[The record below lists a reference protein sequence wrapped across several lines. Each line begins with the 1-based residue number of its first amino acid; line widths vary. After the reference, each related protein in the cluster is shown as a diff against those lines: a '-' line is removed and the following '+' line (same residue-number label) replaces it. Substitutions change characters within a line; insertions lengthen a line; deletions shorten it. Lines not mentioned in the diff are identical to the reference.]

1 MSSFRKFYQ
10 QNKIQVDEVLEN
22 NMILN
27 AYRGVLRSIKSR
39 RSKEETKIIRKAFNL
54 AVNAHRDVRRKSG
67 EPYIFH
73 PLAVARICG
82 DEIGLGTT
90 SIVCAL
96 LHDTVEDTS
105 ITLDDIE
112 KMFGSKIKSI
122 IDGLTKISGEFDF
135 TSSSQA
141 ENFKKMFLTIPDDVR
156 VILIKLADRL
166 HNMRTL
172 DSMKETKKLKIASE
186 TSYLYAPLAHRLGFF
201 SIKTELEDLAFK
213 FTNSSEYNLI
223 TSKLKKTKA
232 VRERFIQK
240 FSFPIKKELDAQGFK
255 YQLKARTKGIPS
267 IYRKTQEKGVDFEEI
282 FDVFALRII
291 LDSKDEKADC
301 WKVYSIVTDF
311 YIPNPKRLRDWISY
325 PKQNGYE
332 SLHTTVMSPTGKWVE
347 VQIRSKRM
355 DHIAEKGLAAHWK
368 YKEKFQNDTRLDKW
382 ISDVREIMENKSK
395 NTTEFLD
402 DFKNNL
408 YSDDIYV
415 FTPKGDLFNLPMK
428 ATALDFAFSIH
439 SDVGAKCIGAKV
451 NSKLVPLSKTLRSG
465 DQIEILTSDKQVPK
479 EAWLEFVI
487 TSKAKYKIKQSLKEE
502 HKEISAS
509 GKEILERKLRNLKI
523 DFSESN
529 IKTLL
534 KHFNFDEHIEF
545 YYQIA
550 NGNINLGRIKEIELK
565 GKELILSR
573 SLTKSIKSTFENL
586 VKKVKK
592 DDDSIYIGDGADPNL
607 DYQLAPC
614 CNPLPGDAVFGFIT
628 INDGIKIHRNNCPNA
643 KQLRANYAY
652 RILSA
657 KWKSKKVNA
666 FITGLEFTGI
676 DIVGVV
682 KELTKI
688 ISEEEEINMKSL
700 NFDTND
706 GVFEGQIMLYVFDK
720 SHLEKLINKLKNING
735 IEKVVRIE

>member
-1 MSSFRKFYQ
+1 M
-10 QNKIQVDEVLEN
+10 DEVLEN
-22 NMILN
+22 KMILN

-54 AVNAHRDVRRKSG
+54 AVNAHRDDRRKSG

-82 DEIGLGTT
+82 DEIGLGTI

-96 LHDTVEDTS
+96 MHDTVEDTN
-105 ITLDDIE
+105 ITLSDIE
-112 KMFGSKIKSI
+112 KIFGHKVKSI
-122 IDGLTKISGEFDF
+122 IDGLTKISGEFDLS
-135 TSSSQA
+135 SSSQA

-172 DSMKETKKLKIASE
+172 DSMKESKKLKIASE
-186 TSYLYAPLAHRLGFF
+186 TSYLYAPLAHRLGLF
-201 SIKTELEDLAFK
+201 SIKTELEDLSFK
-213 FTNSSEYNLI
+213 FTYPNEYSSI
-223 TSKLKKTKA
+223 TKKLQKTKA

-240 FSFPIKKELDAQGFK
+240 FSLPIKKELDKQGFK

-311 YIPNPKRLRDWISY
+311 YIPNPERLRDWISY

-347 VQIRSKRM
+347 VQIRTERM
-355 DHIAEKGLAAHWK
+355 DEVAEKGLAAHWK
-368 YKEKFQNDTRLDKW
+368 YKEKTDNDTRLDKW
-382 ISDVREIMENKSK
+382 ISDIKEIMENRSR

-402 DFKNNL
+402 EFKNNL
-408 YSDDIYV
+408 YSDEIYV
-415 FTPKGDLFNLPMK
+415 FTPKGDLFPLPLK
-428 ATALDFAFSIH
+428 STALDFAFSVH

-451 NSKLVPLSKTLRSG
+451 NSKLVPLSYVLKSG
-465 DQIEILTSDKQVPK
+465 DQIEILTSKNQIPK
-479 EAWLEFVI
+479 EGWLEFVI
-487 TSKAKYKIKQSLKEE
+487 TSKAKYKIKQCLKEE
-502 HKEISAS
+502 RKEIAGN
-509 GKEILERKLRNLKI
+509 GKEILNRKLKNLKI
-523 DFSESN
+523 NISEN
-529 IKTLL
+529 NL
-534 KHFNFDEHIEF
+534 KLILKYYEFEEYTEF

-550 NGNINLGRIKEIELK
+550 NNNIDLGKIKKISQKSGELY
-565 GKELILSR
+565 LS
-573 SLTKSIKSTFENL
+573 SSITKSIKETFESL

-592 DDDSIYIGDGADPNL
+592 GDDSILIGDGADPNL
-607 DYQLAPC
+607 DYKLAPC
-614 CNPLPGDAVFGFIT
+614 CNPLPGDSVFGFIT

-643 KQLRANYAY
+643 KELRSNYSY
-652 RILSA
+652 RILTA
-657 KWKSKKVNA
+657 KWKINLGDA

-682 KELTKI
+682 KELTTI
-688 ISEEEEINMKSL
+688 ISENEKINMKSL
-700 NFDTND
+700 KFDTND
-706 GVFEGQIMLYVFDK
+706 GVFEGEIMLYVYDK
-720 SHLEKLINKLKNING
+720 SHLEKLIKKLRNING

>member
-1 MSSFRKFYQ
+1 M
-10 QNKIQVDEVLEN
+10 DEALEN
-22 NMILN
+22 KMILN

-54 AVNAHRDVRRKSG
+54 AVNAHRNDRRKSG

-82 DEIGLGTT
+82 DEIGLGTI

-96 LHDTVEDTS
+96 MHDTVEDTS
-105 ITLDDIE
+105 ITLSDIE
-112 KMFGSKIKSI
+112 KIFGHKVKSI

-172 DSMKETKKLKIASE
+172 DSMKESKKLKIASE
-186 TSYLYAPLAHRLGFF
+186 TSYLYAPLAHRLGLF
-201 SIKTELEDLAFK
+201 SIKTELEDLSFK
-213 FTNSSEYNLI
+213 FTYPNEYSSI
-223 TSKLKKTKA
+223 TKKLQKTKA

-240 FSFPIKKELDAQGFK
+240 FSLPIKKELDKQGFK

-282 FDVFALRII
+282 FDVFAIRII

-311 YIPNPKRLRDWISY
+311 YIPNPERLRDWISY

-347 VQIRSKRM
+347 VQIRTERM
-355 DHIAEKGLAAHWK
+355 DVVAEKGLAAHWK
-368 YKEKFQNDTRLDKW
+368 YKEKTENDTRLDKW
-382 ISDVREIMENKSK
+382 ISDIREIMENRSK

-402 DFKNNL
+402 EFKNNL
-408 YSDDIYV
+408 YSDEIYV
-415 FTPKGDLFNLPMK
+415 FTPKGDLFPLPLK
-428 ATALDFAFSIH
+428 STALDFAFSVH

-451 NSKLVPLSKTLRSG
+451 NSKLVPLSYVLKSG
-465 DQIEILTSDKQVPK
+465 DQIEILTSKNQIPK
-479 EAWLEFVI
+479 EGWLDFVI
-487 TSKAKYKIKQSLKEE
+487 TSKAKYKIKQCLKEE
-502 HKEISAS
+502 RKEIAAN
-509 GKEILERKLRNLKI
+509 GKEILSRKLKNLKI
-523 DFSESN
+523 NFSESN
-529 IKTLL
+529 L
-534 KHFNFDEHIEF
+534 KIILKYYEFEEHTEF

-550 NGNINLGRIKEIELK
+550 NNNIDLGKIKKINQKGGELY
-565 GKELILSR
+565 LS
-573 SLTKSIKSTFENL
+573 SSITKSIKNTFESL

-592 DDDSIYIGDGADPNL
+592 GDDSILIGDGADPNL
-607 DYQLAPC
+607 DYKLAPC
-614 CNPLPGDAVFGFIT
+614 CNPLPGDSVFGFIT

-643 KQLRANYAY
+643 RELRSNYAY
-652 RILSA
+652 RILTA
-657 KWKSKKVNA
+657 KWKINLGDA

-682 KELTKI
+682 KELTTI
-688 ISEEEEINMKSL
+688 ISENEKINMKSL

-706 GVFEGQIMLYVFDK
+706 GVFEGEIMLYVYDK
-720 SHLEKLINKLKNING
+720 SHLEKLIKKLRNING

>member
-1 MSSFRKFYQ
+1 M
-10 QNKIQVDEVLEN
+10 DEALEN
-22 NMILN
+22 KMILN

-54 AVNAHRDVRRKSG
+54 AVNAHRNDRRKSG

-82 DEIGLGTT
+82 DEIGLGTI

-96 LHDTVEDTS
+96 MHDTVEDTN
-105 ITLDDIE
+105 ITLSDIE
-112 KMFGSKIKSI
+112 KIFGHKVKSI

-172 DSMKETKKLKIASE
+172 DSMKESKKLKIASE
-186 TSYLYAPLAHRLGFF
+186 TSYLYAPLAHRLGLF
-201 SIKTELEDLAFK
+201 SIKTELEDLSFK
-213 FTNSSEYNLI
+213 FTYPNEYSSI
-223 TSKLKKTKA
+223 TKKLQKTKA

-240 FSFPIKKELDAQGFK
+240 FSLPIKKELDKQGFK

-282 FDVFALRII
+282 FDVFAIRII
-291 LDSKDEKADC
+291 LNSKDEKADC

-311 YIPNPKRLRDWISY
+311 YIPNPERLRDWISY

-347 VQIRSKRM
+347 VQIRTERM
-355 DHIAEKGLAAHWK
+355 DVVAEKGLAAHWK
-368 YKEKFQNDTRLDKW
+368 YKERTENDTRLDKW
-382 ISDVREIMENKSK
+382 ISDIREIMENRSK

-402 DFKNNL
+402 EFKNNL
-408 YSDDIYV
+408 YSDEIYV
-415 FTPKGDLFNLPMK
+415 FTPKGDLFPLPLK
-428 ATALDFAFSIH
+428 STALDFAFSVH

-451 NSKLVPLSKTLRSG
+451 NSKLVPLSYVLKSG
-465 DQIEILTSDKQVPK
+465 DQIEILTSKNQIPK
-479 EAWLEFVI
+479 EGWLDFVI
-487 TSKAKYKIKQSLKEE
+487 TSKAKYKIKQCLKEE
-502 HKEISAS
+502 RKEIAAN
-509 GKEILERKLRNLKI
+509 GKEILSRKLKNLKI
-523 DFSESN
+523 NFSESN
-529 IKTLL
+529 L
-534 KHFNFDEHIEF
+534 KIILKYYEFEEHTEF

-550 NGNINLGRIKEIELK
+550 NNNIDLGKIKKINQKGGELY
-565 GKELILSR
+565 LS
-573 SLTKSIKSTFENL
+573 SSITKSIKNTFESL

-592 DDDSIYIGDGADPNL
+592 GDDSILIGDGADPNL
-607 DYQLAPC
+607 DYKLAPC
-614 CNPLPGDAVFGFIT
+614 CNPLPGDSVFGFIT

-643 KQLRANYAY
+643 RELRSNYAY
-652 RILSA
+652 RILTA
-657 KWKSKKVNA
+657 KWKINLGDA

-682 KELTKI
+682 KELTTI
-688 ISEEEEINMKSL
+688 ISEDEKINMKSL

-706 GVFEGQIMLYVFDK
+706 GVFEGEIMLYVYDK
-720 SHLEKLINKLKNING
+720 SHLEKLIKKLRNING

>member
-1 MSSFRKFYQ
+1 M
-10 QNKIQVDEVLEN
+10 DEALEN
-22 NMILN
+22 KMILN

-54 AVNAHRDVRRKSG
+54 AVNAHRNDRRKSG

-82 DEIGLGTT
+82 DEIGLGTI

-96 LHDTVEDTS
+96 MHDTVEDTN
-105 ITLDDIE
+105 ITLFDIE
-112 KMFGSKIKSI
+112 KIFGHKVKSI

-172 DSMKETKKLKIASE
+172 DSMKESKKLKIASE
-186 TSYLYAPLAHRLGFF
+186 TSYLYAPLAHRLGLF
-201 SIKTELEDLAFK
+201 SIKTELEDLSFK
-213 FTNSSEYNLI
+213 FTYPNEYSSI
-223 TSKLKKTKA
+223 TKKLQKTKA

-240 FSFPIKKELDAQGFK
+240 FSLPIKKELDKQGFK

-282 FDVFALRII
+282 FDVFAIRII

-311 YIPNPKRLRDWISY
+311 YIPNPERLRDWISY

-347 VQIRSKRM
+347 VQIRTERM
-355 DHIAEKGLAAHWK
+355 DVVAEKGLAAHWK
-368 YKEKFQNDTRLDKW
+368 YKEKTENDTRLDKW
-382 ISDVREIMENKSK
+382 ISDIREIMENRSK

-402 DFKNNL
+402 EFKNNL
-408 YSDDIYV
+408 YSDEIYV
-415 FTPKGDLFNLPMK
+415 FTPKGDLFPLPLK
-428 ATALDFAFSIH
+428 STALDFAFSVH

-451 NSKLVPLSKTLRSG
+451 NSKLVPLSYVLKSG
-465 DQIEILTSDKQVPK
+465 DQIEILTSKNQIPK
-479 EAWLEFVI
+479 EGWLDFVI
-487 TSKAKYKIKQSLKEE
+487 TSKAKYKIKQCLKEE
-502 HKEISAS
+502 RKEIAAN
-509 GKEILERKLRNLKI
+509 GKEILSRKLKNLKI
-523 DFSESN
+523 NFSESN
-529 IKTLL
+529 L
-534 KHFNFDEHIEF
+534 KIILKYYEFEEHTEF

-550 NGNINLGRIKEIELK
+550 NNNIDLGKIKKINQKGGELY
-565 GKELILSR
+565 LS
-573 SLTKSIKSTFENL
+573 SSITKSIKNTFESL

-592 DDDSIYIGDGADPNL
+592 GDDSILIGDGADPNL
-607 DYQLAPC
+607 DYKLAPC
-614 CNPLPGDAVFGFIT
+614 CNPLPGDSVFGFIT

-643 KQLRANYAY
+643 RELRSNYAY
-652 RILSA
+652 RILTA
-657 KWKSKKVNA
+657 KWKINLGDA

-682 KELTKI
+682 KELTTI
-688 ISEEEEINMKSL
+688 ISEDEKINMKSL

-706 GVFEGQIMLYVFDK
+706 GVFEGEIMLYVYDK
-720 SHLEKLINKLKNING
+720 SHLEKLIKKLRNING

>member
-1 MSSFRKFYQ
+1 M
-10 QNKIQVDEVLEN
+10 DEALEN
-22 NMILN
+22 KMILN

-54 AVNAHRDVRRKSG
+54 AVNAHRNDRRKSG

-82 DEIGLGTT
+82 DEIGLGTI

-96 LHDTVEDTS
+96 MHDTVEDTS
-105 ITLDDIE
+105 ITLSDIE
-112 KMFGSKIKSI
+112 KIFGHKVKSI

-172 DSMKETKKLKIASE
+172 DSMKESKKLKIASE
-186 TSYLYAPLAHRLGFF
+186 TSYLYAPLAHRLGLF
-201 SIKTELEDLAFK
+201 SIKTELEDLSFK
-213 FTNSSEYNLI
+213 FTYPNEYSSI
-223 TSKLKKTKA
+223 TKKLQKTKA

-240 FSFPIKKELDAQGFK
+240 FSIPIKKELDKQGFK

-282 FDVFALRII
+282 FDVFAIRII

-311 YIPNPKRLRDWISY
+311 YIPNPERLRDWISY

-347 VQIRSKRM
+347 VQIRTERM
-355 DHIAEKGLAAHWK
+355 DVVAEKGLAAHWK
-368 YKEKFQNDTRLDKW
+368 YKEKTENDTRLDKW
-382 ISDVREIMENKSK
+382 ISDIREIMENRSK

-402 DFKNNL
+402 EFKNNL
-408 YSDDIYV
+408 YSDEIYV
-415 FTPKGDLFNLPMK
+415 FTPKGDLFPLPLK
-428 ATALDFAFSIH
+428 STALDFAFSVH

-451 NSKLVPLSKTLRSG
+451 NSKLVPLSYVLKSG
-465 DQIEILTSDKQVPK
+465 DQIEILTSKNQIPK
-479 EAWLEFVI
+479 EGWLDFVI
-487 TSKAKYKIKQSLKEE
+487 TSKAKYKIKQCLKEE
-502 HKEISAS
+502 RKEIAAN
-509 GKEILERKLRNLKI
+509 GKEILSRKLKNLKI
-523 DFSESN
+523 NFSESN
-529 IKTLL
+529 L
-534 KHFNFDEHIEF
+534 KIILKYYEFEEHTEF

-550 NGNINLGRIKEIELK
+550 NNNIDLGKIKKINQKGGELY
-565 GKELILSR
+565 LS
-573 SLTKSIKSTFENL
+573 SSITKSIKNTFESL

-592 DDDSIYIGDGADPNL
+592 GDDSILIGDGADPNL
-607 DYQLAPC
+607 DYKLAPC
-614 CNPLPGDAVFGFIT
+614 CNPLPGDSVFGFIT

-643 KQLRANYAY
+643 RELRSNYAY
-652 RILSA
+652 RILTA
-657 KWKSKKVNA
+657 KWKINLGDA

-682 KELTKI
+682 KELTTI
-688 ISEEEEINMKSL
+688 ISEDEKINMKSL

-706 GVFEGQIMLYVFDK
+706 GVFEGEIMLYVYDK
-720 SHLEKLINKLKNING
+720 SHLEKLIKKLRNING

>member
-1 MSSFRKFYQ
+1 M
-10 QNKIQVDEVLEN
+10 DEALEN
-22 NMILN
+22 KMILN

-54 AVNAHRDVRRKSG
+54 AVNAHRNDRRKSG

-82 DEIGLGTT
+82 DEIGLGTI

-96 LHDTVEDTS
+96 MHDTVEDTS
-105 ITLDDIE
+105 ITLNDIE
-112 KMFGSKIKSI
+112 KIFGHKVKSI

-172 DSMKETKKLKIASE
+172 DSMKESKKLKIASE
-186 TSYLYAPLAHRLGFF
+186 TSYLYAPLAHRLGLF
-201 SIKTELEDLAFK
+201 SIKTELEDLSFK
-213 FTNSSEYNLI
+213 FTYPNEYSSI
-223 TSKLKKTKA
+223 TKKLQKTKA

-240 FSFPIKKELDAQGFK
+240 FSLPIKKELDKQGFK

-282 FDVFALRII
+282 FDVFAIRII
-291 LDSKDEKADC
+291 LNSKDEKADC

-311 YIPNPKRLRDWISY
+311 YIPNPERLRDWISY

-347 VQIRSKRM
+347 VQIRTKRM
-355 DHIAEKGLAAHWK
+355 DVVAEKGLAAHWK
-368 YKEKFQNDTRLDKW
+368 YKEKTDNDTRLDKW
-382 ISDVREIMENKSK
+382 ISEIREIMENRSK

-402 DFKNNL
+402 EFKNNL
-408 YSDDIYV
+408 YSDEIYV
-415 FTPKGDLFNLPMK
+415 FTPKGDLFPLPLK
-428 ATALDFAFSIH
+428 STALDFAFSVH

-451 NSKLVPLSKTLRSG
+451 NSKLVPLSYVLKSG
-465 DQIEILTSDKQVPK
+465 DQIEILTSKNQIPK
-479 EAWLEFVI
+479 EGWLDFVI
-487 TSKAKYKIKQSLKEE
+487 TSKAKYKIKQCLKEE
-502 HKEISAS
+502 RKEIAAN
-509 GKEILERKLRNLKI
+509 GKEILSRKLKNLKI
-523 DFSESN
+523 NFSESN
-529 IKTLL
+529 L
-534 KHFNFDEHIEF
+534 KIILKYYEFEEHTEF

-550 NGNINLGRIKEIELK
+550 NNNIDLGKIKKINQKGGELY
-565 GKELILSR
+565 LS
-573 SLTKSIKSTFENL
+573 SSITKSIKNTFESL

-592 DDDSIYIGDGADPNL
+592 GDDSILIGDGADPNL
-607 DYQLAPC
+607 DYKLAPC
-614 CNPLPGDAVFGFIT
+614 CNPLPGDSVFGFIT

-643 KQLRANYAY
+643 RELRSNYAY
-652 RILSA
+652 RILTA
-657 KWKSKKVNA
+657 KWKINLGDA

-682 KELTKI
+682 KELTTI
-688 ISEEEEINMKSL
+688 ISEDEKINMKSL

-706 GVFEGQIMLYVFDK
+706 GVFEGEIMLYVYDK
-720 SHLEKLINKLKNING
+720 SHLEKLIKKLRNING

>member
-1 MSSFRKFYQ
+1 M
-10 QNKIQVDEVLEN
+10 DEALEN
-22 NMILN
+22 KMILN

-54 AVNAHRDVRRKSG
+54 AVNAHRNDRRKSG

-82 DEIGLGTT
+82 DEIGLGTI

-96 LHDTVEDTS
+96 MHDTVEDTS
-105 ITLDDIE
+105 ITLSDIE
-112 KMFGSKIKSI
+112 KIFGHKVKSI

-172 DSMKETKKLKIASE
+172 DSMKESKKLKIASE
-186 TSYLYAPLAHRLGFF
+186 TSYLYAPLAHRLGLF
-201 SIKTELEDLAFK
+201 SIKTELEDLSFK
-213 FTNSSEYNLI
+213 FTYPNEYSSI
-223 TSKLKKTKA
+223 TKKLQKTKA

-240 FSFPIKKELDAQGFK
+240 FSLPIKKELDKQGFK

-267 IYRKTQEKGVDFEEI
+267 IYIKTQEKGVDFEEI
-282 FDVFALRII
+282 FDVFAIRII

-311 YIPNPKRLRDWISY
+311 YIPNPERLRDWISY

-332 SLHTTVMSPTGKWVE
+332 SLHTTVMSTTGKWVE
-347 VQIRSKRM
+347 VQIRTERM
-355 DHIAEKGLAAHWK
+355 DVVAEKGLAAHWK
-368 YKEKFQNDTRLDKW
+368 YKEKTENDTRLDKW
-382 ISDVREIMENKSK
+382 ISDIREIMENRSK

-402 DFKNNL
+402 EFKNNL
-408 YSDDIYV
+408 YSDEIYV
-415 FTPKGDLFNLPMK
+415 FTPKGDLFPLPLK
-428 ATALDFAFSIH
+428 STALDFAFSVH

-451 NSKLVPLSKTLRSG
+451 NSKLVPLSYVLKSG
-465 DQIEILTSDKQVPK
+465 DQIEILTSKNQIPK
-479 EAWLEFVI
+479 EGWLDFVI
-487 TSKAKYKIKQSLKEE
+487 TSKAKYKIKQCLKEE
-502 HKEISAS
+502 RKEIAAN
-509 GKEILERKLRNLKI
+509 GKEILSRKLKNLKI
-523 DFSESN
+523 NFSESN
-529 IKTLL
+529 L
-534 KHFNFDEHIEF
+534 KIILKYYEFEEHTEF

-550 NGNINLGRIKEIELK
+550 NNNIDLGKIKKINQKGGELY
-565 GKELILSR
+565 LS
-573 SLTKSIKSTFENL
+573 SSITKSIKNTFESL

-592 DDDSIYIGDGADPNL
+592 GDDSILIGDGADPNL
-607 DYQLAPC
+607 DYKLAPC
-614 CNPLPGDAVFGFIT
+614 CNPLPGDSVFGFIT

-643 KQLRANYAY
+643 RELRSNYAY
-652 RILSA
+652 RILTA
-657 KWKSKKVNA
+657 KWKINLGDA

-682 KELTKI
+682 KELTTI
-688 ISEEEEINMKSL
+688 ISEDEKINMKSL

-706 GVFEGQIMLYVFDK
+706 GVFEGEIMLYVYDK
-720 SHLEKLINKLKNING
+720 SHLEKLIKKLRNING

>member
-1 MSSFRKFYQ
+1 M
-10 QNKIQVDEVLEN
+10 DEALEN
-22 NMILN
+22 KMILN

-54 AVNAHRDVRRKSG
+54 AVNAHRNDRRKSG

-82 DEIGLGTT
+82 DEIGLGTI

-96 LHDTVEDTS
+96 MHDTVEDTS
-105 ITLDDIE
+105 ITLSDIE
-112 KMFGSKIKSI
+112 KIFGHKVKSI

-172 DSMKETKKLKIASE
+172 DSMKESKKLKIASE
-186 TSYLYAPLAHRLGFF
+186 TSYLYAPLAHRLGLF
-201 SIKTELEDLAFK
+201 SIKTELEDLSFK
-213 FTNSSEYNLI
+213 FTYPNEYSSI
-223 TSKLKKTKA
+223 TKKLQKTKA

-240 FSFPIKKELDAQGFK
+240 FSLPIKKELDKQGFK

-282 FDVFALRII
+282 FDVFAIRII

-311 YIPNPKRLRDWISY
+311 YIPNPERLRDWISY

-347 VQIRSKRM
+347 VQIRTERM
-355 DHIAEKGLAAHWK
+355 DVVAEKGLAAHWK
-368 YKEKFQNDTRLDKW
+368 YKEKTENDTRLDKW
-382 ISDVREIMENKSK
+382 ISDIREIMENRSK

-402 DFKNNL
+402 EFKNNL
-408 YSDDIYV
+408 YSDEIYV
-415 FTPKGDLFNLPMK
+415 FTPKGDLFPLPLK
-428 ATALDFAFSIH
+428 STALDFAFSVH

-451 NSKLVPLSKTLRSG
+451 NSKLVPLSYVLKSG
-465 DQIEILTSDKQVPK
+465 DQIEILTSKNQIPK
-479 EAWLEFVI
+479 EGWLDFVI
-487 TSKAKYKIKQSLKEE
+487 TSKAKYKIKQCLKEE
-502 HKEISAS
+502 RKEIAAN
-509 GKEILERKLRNLKI
+509 GKEILSRKLKNLKI
-523 DFSESN
+523 NFSESN
-529 IKTLL
+529 L
-534 KHFNFDEHIEF
+534 KIILKYYEFEEHTEL

-550 NGNINLGRIKEIELK
+550 NNNIDLGKIKKINQKGGELY
-565 GKELILSR
+565 LS
-573 SLTKSIKSTFENL
+573 SSITKSIKNTFESL

-592 DDDSIYIGDGADPNL
+592 GDDSILIGDGADPNL
-607 DYQLAPC
+607 DYKLAPC
-614 CNPLPGDAVFGFIT
+614 CNPLPGDSVFGFIT

-643 KQLRANYAY
+643 RELRSNYSY
-652 RILSA
+652 RILTA
-657 KWKSKKVNA
+657 KWKINLGDA

-682 KELTKI
+682 KELTTI
-688 ISEEEEINMKSL
+688 ISEDEKINMKSL

-706 GVFEGQIMLYVFDK
+706 GVFEGEIMLYVYDK
-720 SHLEKLINKLKNING
+720 SHLEKLIKKLRNING

>member
-1 MSSFRKFYQ
+1 M
-10 QNKIQVDEVLEN
+10 DEALEN
-22 NMILN
+22 KMILN

-54 AVNAHRDVRRKSG
+54 AVNAHRNDRRKSG

-82 DEIGLGTT
+82 DEIGLGTI

-96 LHDTVEDTS
+96 MHDTVEDTN
-105 ITLDDIE
+105 ITLSDIE
-112 KMFGSKIKSI
+112 KIFGHKVKSI

-172 DSMKETKKLKIASE
+172 DSMKESKKLKIASE
-186 TSYLYAPLAHRLGFF
+186 TSYLYAPLAHRLGLF
-201 SIKTELEDLAFK
+201 SIKTELEDLSFK
-213 FTNSSEYNLI
+213 FTYPNEYSSI
-223 TSKLKKTKA
+223 TKKLQKTKA

-240 FSFPIKKELDAQGFK
+240 FSLPIKKELDKQGFK

-282 FDVFALRII
+282 FDVFAIRII

-311 YIPNPKRLRDWISY
+311 YIPNPERLRDWISY

-347 VQIRSKRM
+347 VQIRTERM
-355 DHIAEKGLAAHWK
+355 DVVAEKGLAAHWK
-368 YKEKFQNDTRLDKW
+368 YKEKTENDTRLDKW
-382 ISDVREIMENKSK
+382 ISEIREIMENRSK

-402 DFKNNL
+402 EFKNNL
-408 YSDDIYV
+408 YSDEIYV
-415 FTPKGDLFNLPMK
+415 FTPKGDLFPLPLK
-428 ATALDFAFSIH
+428 STALDFAFSVH

-451 NSKLVPLSKTLRSG
+451 NSKLVPLSYVLKSG
-465 DQIEILTSDKQVPK
+465 DQIEILTSKNQIPK
-479 EAWLEFVI
+479 EGWLDFVI
-487 TSKAKYKIKQSLKEE
+487 TSKAKYKIKQCLKEE
-502 HKEISAS
+502 RKEIAAN
-509 GKEILERKLRNLKI
+509 GKEILSRKLKNLKI
-523 DFSESN
+523 NFSESN
-529 IKTLL
+529 L
-534 KHFNFDEHIEF
+534 KIILKYYEFEEHTEF

-550 NGNINLGRIKEIELK
+550 NNNIDLGKIKKINQKGGELY
-565 GKELILSR
+565 LS
-573 SLTKSIKSTFENL
+573 SSITKSIKNTFESL

-592 DDDSIYIGDGADPNL
+592 GDDSILIGDGADPNL
-607 DYQLAPC
+607 DYKLAPC
-614 CNPLPGDAVFGFIT
+614 CNPLPGDSVFGFIT

-643 KQLRANYAY
+643 RELRSNYAY
-652 RILSA
+652 RILTA
-657 KWKSKKVNA
+657 KWKINLGDA

-682 KELTKI
+682 KELTTI
-688 ISEEEEINMKSL
+688 ISEDEKINMKSL

-706 GVFEGQIMLYVFDK
+706 GVFEGEIMLYVYDK
-720 SHLEKLINKLKNING
+720 SHLEKLIKKLRNING

>member
-1 MSSFRKFYQ
+1 M
-10 QNKIQVDEVLEN
+10 NEVLEN
-22 NMILN
+22 KMILN

-54 AVNAHRDVRRKSG
+54 AVNAHRNDRRKSG

-82 DEIGLGTT
+82 DEIGLGTI

-96 LHDTVEDTS
+96 MHDTVEDTT
-105 ITLDDIE
+105 ITLSDIE
-112 KMFGSKIKSI
+112 KIFGHKVKSI
-122 IDGLTKISGEFDF
+122 IDGLTKISGEYDF

-172 DSMKETKKLKIASE
+172 DSMKESKKLKIASE
-186 TSYLYAPLAHRLGFF
+186 TSYLYAPLAHRLGLF
-201 SIKTELEDLAFK
+201 SIKTELEDLSFK
-213 FTNSSEYNLI
+213 FTYPKEYSSI
-223 TSKLKKTKA
+223 TKKLQKTKA

-240 FSFPIKKELDAQGFK
+240 FSVPIKKELDQQGFK

-311 YIPNPKRLRDWISY
+311 YIPNPERLRDWISY

-347 VQIRSKRM
+347 VQIRTERM
-355 DHIAEKGLAAHWK
+355 DVVAEKGLAAHWK
-368 YKEKFQNDTRLDKW
+368 YKERTENDTRLDKW
-382 ISDVREIMENKSK
+382 ISDIREIMENRSR

-402 DFKNNL
+402 EFKNNL
-408 YSDDIYV
+408 YSDEIYV
-415 FTPKGDLFNLPMK
+415 FTPKGDLFPLPLK
-428 ATALDFAFSIH
+428 STALDFAFSVH

-451 NSKLVPLSKTLRSG
+451 NSKLVPLSYVLKSG
-465 DQIEILTSDKQVPK
+465 DQIEILTSKNQIPK
-479 EAWLEFVI
+479 EGWLEFVI
-487 TSKAKYKIKQSLKEE
+487 TSKAKYKIKQCLKEE
-502 HKEISAS
+502 RKEIVAN
-509 GKEILERKLRNLKI
+509 GKEILNRKLKNLKI
-523 DFSESN
+523 NNSEN
-529 IKTLL
+529 NFKIIL
-534 KHFNFDEHIEF
+534 KYYEFEEHTEF

-550 NGNINLGRIKEIELK
+550 NNNIDLGKIKKISKK
-565 GKELILSR
+565 GGDLYLSSSITR
-573 SLTKSIKSTFENL
+573 SIKNTFESL

-592 DDDSIYIGDGADPNL
+592 GDDSILIGDGADPNL
-607 DYQLAPC
+607 DYKLAPC
-614 CNPLPGDAVFGFIT
+614 CNPLPGDSVFGFIT

-643 KQLRANYAY
+643 KELRSNYAY

-657 KWKSKKVNA
+657 KWKINLGDA

-682 KELTKI
+682 KELTTI
-688 ISEEEEINMKSL
+688 ISENEKINMKSL

-706 GVFEGQIMLYVFDK
+706 GVFEGEIMLYVYDK
-720 SHLEKLINKLKNING
+720 SHLEKLIKKLRNING

>member
-1 MSSFRKFYQ
+1 M
-10 QNKIQVDEVLEN
+10 DEALEN
-22 NMILN
+22 KMILN

-54 AVNAHRDVRRKSG
+54 AVNAHRNDRRKSG

-82 DEIGLGTT
+82 DEIGLGTI

-96 LHDTVEDTS
+96 MHDTVEDTS
-105 ITLDDIE
+105 ITLSDIE
-112 KMFGSKIKSI
+112 KIFGHKVKSI

-172 DSMKETKKLKIASE
+172 DSMKESKKLKIASE
-186 TSYLYAPLAHRLGFF
+186 TSYLYAPLAHRLGLF
-201 SIKTELEDLAFK
+201 SIKTELEDLSFK
-213 FTNSSEYNLI
+213 FTYPNEYSSI
-223 TSKLKKTKA
+223 TIKLQKTKA

-240 FSFPIKKELDAQGFK
+240 FSLPIKKELDKQGFK

-282 FDVFALRII
+282 FDVFAIRII

-311 YIPNPKRLRDWISY
+311 YIPNPERLRDWISY

-347 VQIRSKRM
+347 VQIRTERM
-355 DHIAEKGLAAHWK
+355 DVVAEKGLAAHWK
-368 YKEKFQNDTRLDKW
+368 YKEKTENDTRLDKW
-382 ISDVREIMENKSK
+382 ISDIREIMENRSK

-402 DFKNNL
+402 EFKNNL
-408 YSDDIYV
+408 YSDEIYV
-415 FTPKGDLFNLPMK
+415 FTPKGDLFPLPLK
-428 ATALDFAFSIH
+428 STALDFAFSVH

-451 NSKLVPLSKTLRSG
+451 NSKLVPLSYVLKSG
-465 DQIEILTSDKQVPK
+465 DQIEILTSKNQIPK
-479 EAWLEFVI
+479 EGWLDFVI
-487 TSKAKYKIKQSLKEE
+487 TSKAKYKIKQCLKEE
-502 HKEISAS
+502 RKEIVAN
-509 GKEILERKLRNLKI
+509 GKEILSRKLKNLKI
-523 DFSESN
+523 NFSESN
-529 IKTLL
+529 L
-534 KHFNFDEHIEF
+534 KIILKYYEFEEHTEL

-550 NGNINLGRIKEIELK
+550 NNNIDLGKIKKINQKGGELY
-565 GKELILSR
+565 LS
-573 SLTKSIKSTFENL
+573 SSITKSIKNTFESL

-592 DDDSIYIGDGADPNL
+592 GDDSILIGDGADPNL
-607 DYQLAPC
+607 DYKLAPC
-614 CNPLPGDAVFGFIT
+614 CNPLPGDSVFGFIT

-643 KQLRANYAY
+643 RELRSNYAY
-652 RILSA
+652 RILTA
-657 KWKSKKVNA
+657 KWKINLGDA

-682 KELTKI
+682 KELTTI
-688 ISEEEEINMKSL
+688 ISEDEKINMKSL

-706 GVFEGQIMLYVFDK
+706 GVFEGEIMLYVYDK
-720 SHLEKLINKLKNING
+720 SHLEKLIKKLRNING

>member
-1 MSSFRKFYQ
+1 M
-10 QNKIQVDEVLEN
+10 DEVLEN
-22 NMILN
+22 KMILN

-54 AVNAHRDVRRKSG
+54 AVNAHRDDRRKSG

-82 DEIGLGTT
+82 DEIGLGTI

-96 LHDTVEDTS
+96 MHDTVEDTN
-105 ITLDDIE
+105 ITLSDIE
-112 KMFGSKIKSI
+112 KIFGHKVKSI
-122 IDGLTKISGEFDF
+122 IDGLTKISGEFDLS
-135 TSSSQA
+135 SSSQA

-172 DSMKETKKLKIASE
+172 DSMKESKKLKIASE
-186 TSYLYAPLAHRLGFF
+186 TSYLYAPLAHRLGLF
-201 SIKTELEDLAFK
+201 SIKTELEDLSFK
-213 FTNSSEYNLI
+213 FTYPNEYSSI
-223 TSKLKKTKA
+223 TKKLQKTKA

-240 FSFPIKKELDAQGFK
+240 FSLPIKKELDKQGFK

-311 YIPNPKRLRDWISY
+311 YIPNPERLRDWISY

-347 VQIRSKRM
+347 VQIRTERM
-355 DHIAEKGLAAHWK
+355 DEVAEKGLAAHWK
-368 YKEKFQNDTRLDKW
+368 YKEKTDNDTRLDKW
-382 ISDVREIMENKSK
+382 ISDIKEIMENRSR

-402 DFKNNL
+402 EFKNNL
-408 YSDDIYV
+408 YSDEIYV
-415 FTPKGDLFNLPMK
+415 FTPKGDLFPLPLK
-428 ATALDFAFSIH
+428 STALDFAFSVH

-451 NSKLVPLSKTLRSG
+451 NSKLVPLSYVLKSG
-465 DQIEILTSDKQVPK
+465 DQIEILTSKNQIPK
-479 EAWLEFVI
+479 EGWLEFVI
-487 TSKAKYKIKQSLKEE
+487 TSKAKYKIKQCLKEE
-502 HKEISAS
+502 RKEIAGN
-509 GKEILERKLRNLKI
+509 GKEILNRKLKNLKI
-523 DFSESN
+523 NISEN
-529 IKTLL
+529 NL
-534 KHFNFDEHIEF
+534 KLILKYYEFEEHTEF

-550 NGNINLGRIKEIELK
+550 NNNIDLGKIKKISQKSGELY
-565 GKELILSR
+565 LS
-573 SLTKSIKSTFENL
+573 SSITKSIKETFESL

-592 DDDSIYIGDGADPNL
+592 GDDSILIGDGADPNL
-607 DYQLAPC
+607 DYKLAPC
-614 CNPLPGDAVFGFIT
+614 CNPLPGDSVFGFIT

-643 KQLRANYAY
+643 KELRSNYSY
-652 RILSA
+652 RILTA
-657 KWKSKKVNA
+657 KWKINLGDA

-682 KELTKI
+682 KELTTI
-688 ISEEEEINMKSL
+688 ISENEKINMKSL
-700 NFDTND
+700 KFDTND
-706 GVFEGQIMLYVFDK
+706 GVFEGEIMLYVYDK
-720 SHLEKLINKLKNING
+720 SHLEKLIKKLRNING

>member
-1 MSSFRKFYQ
+1 M
-10 QNKIQVDEVLEN
+10 DEVLEN
-22 NMILN
+22 KMILN

-54 AVNAHRDVRRKSG
+54 AVNAHRNDRRKSG

-82 DEIGLGTT
+82 DEIGLGTI

-96 LHDTVEDTS
+96 MHDTVEDTT
-105 ITLDDIE
+105 ITLSDIE
-112 KMFGSKIKSI
+112 KIFGHKVKSI

-135 TSSSQA
+135 SSSSQA

-172 DSMKETKKLKIASE
+172 DSMKESKKLKIASE
-186 TSYLYAPLAHRLGFF
+186 TSYLYAPLAHRLGLF
-201 SIKTELEDLAFK
+201 SIKTELEDLSFK
-213 FTNSSEYNLI
+213 FTYPKEYSSI
-223 TSKLKKTKA
+223 TKKLQKTKA

-240 FSFPIKKELDAQGFK
+240 FSLPIKKELDKQGFK

-301 WKVYSIVTDF
+301 WKIYSIVTDF
-311 YIPNPKRLRDWISY
+311 YIPNPERLRDWISY

-347 VQIRSKRM
+347 VQIRTERM
-355 DHIAEKGLAAHWK
+355 DEVAEKGLAAHWK
-368 YKEKFQNDTRLDKW
+368 YKEKTENDTRLDKW
-382 ISDVREIMENKSK
+382 ISDIREIMENRSR

-402 DFKNNL
+402 EFKNNL
-408 YSDDIYV
+408 YSDEIYV
-415 FTPKGDLFNLPMK
+415 FTPKGDLFPLPLK
-428 ATALDFAFSIH
+428 STALDFAFSVH

-451 NSKLVPLSKTLRSG
+451 NSKLVPLSYVLKSG
-465 DQIEILTSDKQVPK
+465 DQIEILTSRSQIPK
-479 EAWLEFVI
+479 EGWLEFVI
-487 TSKAKYKIKQSLKEE
+487 TSKAKYKIKQCLKEE
-502 HKEISAS
+502 RKEIAIN
-509 GKEILERKLRNLKI
+509 GKEILNRKLKNLKI
-523 DFSESN
+523 NISEN
-529 IKTLL
+529 NLKLIL
-534 KHFNFDEHIEF
+534 KHYDFEEHTEF

-550 NGNINLGRIKEIELK
+550 NNNVDLGKIKKISQKGGELH
-565 GKELILSR
+565 IS
-573 SLTKSIKSTFENL
+573 SSITKSIKETFESL

-592 DDDSIYIGDGADPNL
+592 GDDSILIGDGADPNL
-607 DYQLAPC
+607 DYKLAPC
-614 CNPLPGDAVFGFIT
+614 CNPLPGDSVFGFIT

-643 KQLRANYAY
+643 KELRSNYSY

-657 KWKSKKVNA
+657 KWKIKLGDA

-676 DIVGVV
+676 DILGVV
-682 KELTKI
+682 KELTTI
-688 ISEEEEINMKSL
+688 ISEDEKTNMKSL

-706 GVFEGQIMLYVFDK
+706 GVFEGKIMLYVYDK
-720 SHLEKLINKLKNING
+720 TQLEKIIKKLRNING

>member
-1 MSSFRKFYQ
+1 M
-10 QNKIQVDEVLEN
+10 DEALEN
-22 NMILN
+22 KMILN

-54 AVNAHRDVRRKSG
+54 AVNAHRNDRRKSG

-82 DEIGLGTT
+82 DEIGLGTI

-96 LHDTVEDTS
+96 MHDTVEDTS
-105 ITLDDIE
+105 ITLSDIE
-112 KMFGSKIKSI
+112 KIFGHKVKSI

-172 DSMKETKKLKIASE
+172 DSMKESKKLKIASE
-186 TSYLYAPLAHRLGFF
+186 TSYLYAPLAHRLGLF
-201 SIKTELEDLAFK
+201 SIKTELEDLSFK
-213 FTNSSEYNLI
+213 FTYPNEYSSI
-223 TSKLKKTKA
+223 TKKLQKTKA

-240 FSFPIKKELDAQGFK
+240 FSIPIKKELDKQGFK

-282 FDVFALRII
+282 FDVFAIRII

-311 YIPNPKRLRDWISY
+311 YIPNPERLRDWISY

-347 VQIRSKRM
+347 VQIRTERM
-355 DHIAEKGLAAHWK
+355 DVVAEKGLAAHWK
-368 YKEKFQNDTRLDKW
+368 YKEKTENDTRLDKW
-382 ISDVREIMENKSK
+382 ISDIREIMENRSK

-402 DFKNNL
+402 EFKNNL
-408 YSDDIYV
+408 YSDEIYV
-415 FTPKGDLFNLPMK
+415 FTPKGDLFPLPLK
-428 ATALDFAFSIH
+428 STALDFAFSVH

-451 NSKLVPLSKTLRSG
+451 NSKLVPLSYVLKSG
-465 DQIEILTSDKQVPK
+465 DQIEILTSKNQIPK
-479 EAWLEFVI
+479 EGWLDFVI
-487 TSKAKYKIKQSLKEE
+487 TSKAKYKIKQCLKEE
-502 HKEISAS
+502 RKEIAAN
-509 GKEILERKLRNLKI
+509 GKEILSRKLKNLKI
-523 DFSESN
+523 NFSESN
-529 IKTLL
+529 L
-534 KHFNFDEHIEF
+534 KIILKFYEFEEHTEF

-550 NGNINLGRIKEIELK
+550 NNNIDLGKIKKINQKGGELY
-565 GKELILSR
+565 LS
-573 SLTKSIKSTFENL
+573 SSITKSIKNTFESL

-592 DDDSIYIGDGADPNL
+592 GDDSILIGDGADPNL
-607 DYQLAPC
+607 DYKLAPC
-614 CNPLPGDAVFGFIT
+614 CNPLPGDSVFGFIT

-643 KQLRANYAY
+643 RELRSNYAY
-652 RILSA
+652 RILTA
-657 KWKSKKVNA
+657 KWKINLGDA

-682 KELTKI
+682 KELTTI
-688 ISEEEEINMKSL
+688 ISEDEKINMKSL

-706 GVFEGQIMLYVFDK
+706 GVFEGEIMLYVYDK
-720 SHLEKLINKLKNING
+720 SHLEKLIKKLRNING

>member
-1 MSSFRKFYQ
+1 M
-10 QNKIQVDEVLEN
+10 DEVLEN
-22 NMILN
+22 KMILN

-54 AVNAHRDVRRKSG
+54 AVNAHRNDRRKSG

-82 DEIGLGTT
+82 DEIGLGTI

-96 LHDTVEDTS
+96 MHDTVEDTT
-105 ITLDDIE
+105 ITLNDIE
-112 KMFGSKIKSI
+112 KIFGHKVKSI

-135 TSSSQA
+135 SSSSQA

-172 DSMKETKKLKIASE
+172 DSMKESKKLKIASE
-186 TSYLYAPLAHRLGFF
+186 TSYLYAPLAHRLGLF
-201 SIKTELEDLAFK
+201 SIKTELEDLSFK
-213 FTNSSEYNLI
+213 FTYPKEYSSI
-223 TSKLKKTKA
+223 TKKLQKTKA

-240 FSFPIKKELDAQGFK
+240 FSLPIKKELDKQGFK

-301 WKVYSIVTDF
+301 WKIYSIVTDF
-311 YIPNPKRLRDWISY
+311 YIPNPERLRDWISY

-347 VQIRSKRM
+347 VQIRTERM
-355 DHIAEKGLAAHWK
+355 DEVAEKGLAAHWK
-368 YKEKFQNDTRLDKW
+368 YKEKTENDTRLDKW
-382 ISDVREIMENKSK
+382 ISDIREIMENRSR

-402 DFKNNL
+402 EFKNNL
-408 YSDDIYV
+408 YSDEIYV
-415 FTPKGDLFNLPMK
+415 FTPKGDLFPLPLK
-428 ATALDFAFSIH
+428 STALDFAFSVH

-451 NSKLVPLSKTLRSG
+451 NSKLVPLSYVLKSG
-465 DQIEILTSDKQVPK
+465 DQIEILTSRSQIPK
-479 EAWLEFVI
+479 EGWLEFVI
-487 TSKAKYKIKQSLKEE
+487 TSKAKYKIKQCLKEE
-502 HKEISAS
+502 RKEIAIN
-509 GKEILERKLRNLKI
+509 GKEILNRKLKNLKI
-523 DFSESN
+523 NISEN
-529 IKTLL
+529 NLKLIL
-534 KHFNFDEHIEF
+534 KHYDFEEHTEF

-550 NGNINLGRIKEIELK
+550 NNNVDLGKIKKINQKGGELY
-565 GKELILSR
+565 IS
-573 SLTKSIKSTFENL
+573 SSITKSIKETFESL

-592 DDDSIYIGDGADPNL
+592 GDDSILIGDGADPNL
-607 DYQLAPC
+607 DYKLAPC
-614 CNPLPGDAVFGFIT
+614 CNPLPGDSVFGFIT

-643 KQLRANYAY
+643 RELRSNYSY

-657 KWKSKKVNA
+657 KWKIKLGDA

-676 DIVGVV
+676 DILGVV
-682 KELTKI
+682 KELTTI
-688 ISEEEEINMKSL
+688 ISEDEKTNMKSL

-706 GVFEGQIMLYVFDK
+706 GVFEGKIMLYVYDK
-720 SHLEKLINKLKNING
+720 TQLEKIIKKLRNING

>member
-1 MSSFRKFYQ
+1 M
-10 QNKIQVDEVLEN
+10 DEALEN
-22 NMILN
+22 KMILN

-54 AVNAHRDVRRKSG
+54 AVNAHRNDRRKSG

-82 DEIGLGTT
+82 DEIGLGTI

-96 LHDTVEDTS
+96 MHDTVEDTS
-105 ITLDDIE
+105 ITLSDIE
-112 KMFGSKIKSI
+112 KIFGHKVKSI

-172 DSMKETKKLKIASE
+172 DSMKESKKLKIASE
-186 TSYLYAPLAHRLGFF
+186 TSYLYAPLAHRLGLF
-201 SIKTELEDLAFK
+201 SIKTELEDLSFK
-213 FTNSSEYNLI
+213 FTYPNEYSSI
-223 TSKLKKTKA
+223 TIKLQKTKA

-240 FSFPIKKELDAQGFK
+240 FSLPIKKELDKQGFK

-282 FDVFALRII
+282 FDVFAIRII

-311 YIPNPKRLRDWISY
+311 YIPNPERLRDWISY

-347 VQIRSKRM
+347 VQIRTERM
-355 DHIAEKGLAAHWK
+355 DVVAEKGLAAHWK
-368 YKEKFQNDTRLDKW
+368 YKEKTENDTRLDKW
-382 ISDVREIMENKSK
+382 ISDIREIMENRSK

-402 DFKNNL
+402 EFKNNL
-408 YSDDIYV
+408 YSDEIYV
-415 FTPKGDLFNLPMK
+415 FTPKGDLFPLPLK
-428 ATALDFAFSIH
+428 STALDFAFSVH

-451 NSKLVPLSKTLRSG
+451 NSKLVPLSYVLKSG
-465 DQIEILTSDKQVPK
+465 DQIEILTSKNQIPK
-479 EAWLEFVI
+479 EGWLDFVI
-487 TSKAKYKIKQSLKEE
+487 TSKAKYKIKQCLKEE
-502 HKEISAS
+502 RKEIAAK
-509 GKEILERKLRNLKI
+509 GKEILSRKLKNLKI
-523 DFSESN
+523 NFSESN
-529 IKTLL
+529 L
-534 KHFNFDEHIEF
+534 KIILKYYEFEEHTEF

-550 NGNINLGRIKEIELK
+550 NNNIDLGKIKKINQKGGELY
-565 GKELILSR
+565 LS
-573 SLTKSIKSTFENL
+573 SSITKSIKNTFESL

-592 DDDSIYIGDGADPNL
+592 GDDSILIGDGADPNL
-607 DYQLAPC
+607 DYKLAPC
-614 CNPLPGDAVFGFIT
+614 CNPLPGDSVFGFIT

-643 KQLRANYAY
+643 RELRSNYSY
-652 RILSA
+652 RILTA
-657 KWKSKKVNA
+657 KWKINLGDA

-682 KELTKI
+682 KELTTI
-688 ISEEEEINMKSL
+688 ISEDEKINMKSL

-706 GVFEGQIMLYVFDK
+706 GVFEGEIMLYVYDK
-720 SHLEKLINKLKNING
+720 THLEKLIKKLRNING

>member
-1 MSSFRKFYQ
+1 M
-10 QNKIQVDEVLEN
+10 DEALEN
-22 NMILN
+22 KMILN

-54 AVNAHRDVRRKSG
+54 AVNAHRNDRRKSG

-82 DEIGLGTT
+82 DEIGLGTI

-96 LHDTVEDTS
+96 MHDTVEDTS
-105 ITLDDIE
+105 ITLSDIE
-112 KMFGSKIKSI
+112 KIFGHKVKSI

-172 DSMKETKKLKIASE
+172 DSMKESKKLKIASE
-186 TSYLYAPLAHRLGFF
+186 TSYLYAPLAHRLGLF
-201 SIKTELEDLAFK
+201 SIKTELEDLSFK
-213 FTNSSEYNLI
+213 FTYPNEYSSI
-223 TSKLKKTKA
+223 TIKLQKTKA

-240 FSFPIKKELDAQGFK
+240 FSLPIKKELDKQGFK

-282 FDVFALRII
+282 FDVFAIRII

-311 YIPNPKRLRDWISY
+311 YIPNPERLRDWISY

-347 VQIRSKRM
+347 VQIRTERM
-355 DHIAEKGLAAHWK
+355 DVVAEKGLAAHWK
-368 YKEKFQNDTRLDKW
+368 YKEKTENDTRLDKW
-382 ISDVREIMENKSK
+382 ISDIREIMENRSK

-402 DFKNNL
+402 EFKNNL
-408 YSDDIYV
+408 YSDEIYV
-415 FTPKGDLFNLPMK
+415 FTPKGDLFPLPLK
-428 ATALDFAFSIH
+428 STALDFAFSVH

-451 NSKLVPLSKTLRSG
+451 NSKLVPLSYVLKSG
-465 DQIEILTSDKQVPK
+465 DQIEILTSKNQIPK
-479 EAWLEFVI
+479 EGWLDFVI
-487 TSKAKYKIKQSLKEE
+487 TSKAKYKIKQCLKEE
-502 HKEISAS
+502 RKEIAAN
-509 GKEILERKLRNLKI
+509 GKEILSRKLKNLKI
-523 DFSESN
+523 NFSESN
-529 IKTLL
+529 L
-534 KHFNFDEHIEF
+534 KIILKYYEFEEHTEF

-550 NGNINLGRIKEIELK
+550 NNNIDLGKIKKINQKGGELY
-565 GKELILSR
+565 LS
-573 SLTKSIKSTFENL
+573 SSITKSIKNTFESL

-592 DDDSIYIGDGADPNL
+592 GDDSILIGDGADPNL
-607 DYQLAPC
+607 DYKLAPC
-614 CNPLPGDAVFGFIT
+614 CNPLPGDSVFGFIT

-643 KQLRANYAY
+643 RELRSNYSY
-652 RILSA
+652 RILTA
-657 KWKSKKVNA
+657 KWKINLGDA

-682 KELTKI
+682 KELTTI
-688 ISEEEEINMKSL
+688 ISEDEKINMKSL

-706 GVFEGQIMLYVFDK
+706 GVFEGEIMLYVYDK
-720 SHLEKLINKLKNING
+720 SHLEKLIKKLRNING

>member
-1 MSSFRKFYQ
+1 M
-10 QNKIQVDEVLEN
+10 DEALEN
-22 NMILN
+22 KMILN

-54 AVNAHRDVRRKSG
+54 AVNAHRNDRRKSG

-82 DEIGLGTT
+82 DEIGLGTI

-96 LHDTVEDTS
+96 MHDTVEDTS
-105 ITLDDIE
+105 ITLSDIE
-112 KMFGSKIKSI
+112 KIFGHKVKSI

-172 DSMKETKKLKIASE
+172 DSMKESKKLKIASE
-186 TSYLYAPLAHRLGFF
+186 TSYLYAPLAHRLGLF
-201 SIKTELEDLAFK
+201 SIKTELEDLSFK
-213 FTNSSEYNLI
+213 FTYPNEYSSI
-223 TSKLKKTKA
+223 TKKLQKTKA

-240 FSFPIKKELDAQGFK
+240 FSLPIKKELDKQGFK

-282 FDVFALRII
+282 FDVFAIRII
-291 LDSKDEKADC
+291 LDSNDEKADC

-311 YIPNPKRLRDWISY
+311 YIPNPERLRDWISY

-347 VQIRSKRM
+347 VQIRTKRM
-355 DHIAEKGLAAHWK
+355 DVVAEKGLAAHWK
-368 YKEKFQNDTRLDKW
+368 YKEKTENDTRLDKW
-382 ISDVREIMENKSK
+382 ISEIREIMENRSK

-402 DFKNNL
+402 EFKNNL
-408 YSDDIYV
+408 YSDEIYV
-415 FTPKGDLFNLPMK
+415 FTPKGDLFPLPLK
-428 ATALDFAFSIH
+428 STALDFAFSVH

-451 NSKLVPLSKTLRSG
+451 NSKLVPLSYVLKSG
-465 DQIEILTSDKQVPK
+465 DQIEILTSKNQIPK
-479 EAWLEFVI
+479 EGWLDFVI
-487 TSKAKYKIKQSLKEE
+487 TSKAKYKIKQCLKEE
-502 HKEISAS
+502 RKEIAAN
-509 GKEILERKLRNLKI
+509 GKEILSRKLKNLKI
-523 DFSESN
+523 NFSESN
-529 IKTLL
+529 L
-534 KHFNFDEHIEF
+534 KIILKYYEFEEHTEF

-550 NGNINLGRIKEIELK
+550 NNNIDLGKIKKINQKGGELY
-565 GKELILSR
+565 LS
-573 SLTKSIKSTFENL
+573 SSITKSIKNTFESL

-592 DDDSIYIGDGADPNL
+592 GDDSILIGDGADPNL
-607 DYQLAPC
+607 DYKLAPC
-614 CNPLPGDAVFGFIT
+614 CNPLPGDSVFGFIT

-643 KQLRANYAY
+643 RELRSNYAY
-652 RILSA
+652 RILTA
-657 KWKSKKVNA
+657 KWKINLGDA

-682 KELTKI
+682 KELTTI
-688 ISEEEEINMKSL
+688 ISEDEKINMKSL

-706 GVFEGQIMLYVFDK
+706 GVFEGEIMLYVYDK
-720 SHLEKLINKLKNING
+720 SHLEKLIKKLRNING

>member
-1 MSSFRKFYQ
+1 M
-10 QNKIQVDEVLEN
+10 DEALEN
-22 NMILN
+22 KMILN

-54 AVNAHRDVRRKSG
+54 AVIAHRNDRRKSG

-82 DEIGLGTT
+82 DEIGLGTI

-96 LHDTVEDTS
+96 MHDTVEDTS
-105 ITLDDIE
+105 ITLSDIE
-112 KMFGSKIKSI
+112 KIFGHKVKSI

-172 DSMKETKKLKIASE
+172 DSMKESKKLKIASE
-186 TSYLYAPLAHRLGFF
+186 TSYLYAPLAHRLGLF
-201 SIKTELEDLAFK
+201 SIKTELEDLSFK
-213 FTNSSEYNLI
+213 FTYPNEYSSI
-223 TSKLKKTKA
+223 TKKLQKTKA

-240 FSFPIKKELDAQGFK
+240 FSLPIKKELDKQGFK

-282 FDVFALRII
+282 FDVFAIRII

-311 YIPNPKRLRDWISY
+311 YIPNPERLRDWISY

-347 VQIRSKRM
+347 VQIRTERM
-355 DHIAEKGLAAHWK
+355 DVVAEKGLAAHWK
-368 YKEKFQNDTRLDKW
+368 YKEKTENDTRLDKW
-382 ISDVREIMENKSK
+382 ISDIREIMENRSK

-402 DFKNNL
+402 EFKNNL
-408 YSDDIYV
+408 YSDEIYV
-415 FTPKGDLFNLPMK
+415 FTPKGDLFPLPLK
-428 ATALDFAFSIH
+428 STALDFAFSVH

-451 NSKLVPLSKTLRSG
+451 NSKLVPLSYVLKSG
-465 DQIEILTSDKQVPK
+465 DQIEILTSKNQIPK
-479 EAWLEFVI
+479 EGWLDFVI
-487 TSKAKYKIKQSLKEE
+487 TSKAKYKIKQCLKEE
-502 HKEISAS
+502 RKEIAAN
-509 GKEILERKLRNLKI
+509 GKEILSRKLKNLKI
-523 DFSESN
+523 NFSESN
-529 IKTLL
+529 L
-534 KHFNFDEHIEF
+534 KIILKYYEFEEHTEF

-550 NGNINLGRIKEIELK
+550 NNNIDLGKIKKINQKGGELY
-565 GKELILSR
+565 LS
-573 SLTKSIKSTFENL
+573 SSITKSIKNTFESL

-592 DDDSIYIGDGADPNL
+592 GDDSILIGDGADPNL
-607 DYQLAPC
+607 DYKLAPC
-614 CNPLPGDAVFGFIT
+614 CNPLPGDSVFGFIT

-643 KQLRANYAY
+643 RELRSNYAY
-652 RILSA
+652 RILTA
-657 KWKSKKVNA
+657 KWKINLGDA

-682 KELTKI
+682 KELTTI
-688 ISEEEEINMKSL
+688 ISEDEKINMKSL
-700 NFDTND
+700 NFNTND
-706 GVFEGQIMLYVFDK
+706 GVFEGEIMLYVYDK
-720 SHLEKLINKLKNING
+720 THLEKLIKKLRNING

>member
-1 MSSFRKFYQ
+1 M
-10 QNKIQVDEVLEN
+10 DEALEN
-22 NMILN
+22 KMILN

-54 AVNAHRDVRRKSG
+54 AVNAHRNDRRKSG

-82 DEIGLGTT
+82 DEIGLGTI

-96 LHDTVEDTS
+96 MHDTVEDTN
-105 ITLDDIE
+105 ITLSDIE
-112 KMFGSKIKSI
+112 KIFGHKVKSI

-172 DSMKETKKLKIASE
+172 DSMKESKKLKIASE
-186 TSYLYAPLAHRLGFF
+186 TSYLYAPLAHRLGLF
-201 SIKTELEDLAFK
+201 SIKTELEDLSFK
-213 FTNSSEYNLI
+213 FTYPNEYSSI
-223 TSKLKKTKA
+223 TKKLQKTKA

-240 FSFPIKKELDAQGFK
+240 FSLPIKKELDKQGFK

-282 FDVFALRII
+282 FDVFAIRII

-311 YIPNPKRLRDWISY
+311 YIPNPERLRDWISY

-347 VQIRSKRM
+347 VQIRTKRM
-355 DHIAEKGLAAHWK
+355 DVVAEKGLAAHWK
-368 YKEKFQNDTRLDKW
+368 YKEKTENDTRLDKW
-382 ISDVREIMENKSK
+382 ISEIREIMENRSK

-402 DFKNNL
+402 EFKNNL
-408 YSDDIYV
+408 YSDEIYV
-415 FTPKGDLFNLPMK
+415 FTPKGDLFPLPLK
-428 ATALDFAFSIH
+428 STALDFAFSVH

-451 NSKLVPLSKTLRSG
+451 NSKLVPLSYVLKSG
-465 DQIEILTSDKQVPK
+465 DQIEILTSKNQIPK
-479 EAWLEFVI
+479 EGWLDFVI
-487 TSKAKYKIKQSLKEE
+487 TSKAKYKIKQCLKEE
-502 HKEISAS
+502 RKEIAAN
-509 GKEILERKLRNLKI
+509 GKEILSRKLKNLKI
-523 DFSESN
+523 NFSESN
-529 IKTLL
+529 L
-534 KHFNFDEHIEF
+534 KIILKYYEFEEHTEF

-550 NGNINLGRIKEIELK
+550 NNNIDLGKIKKINQKGGELY
-565 GKELILSR
+565 LS
-573 SLTKSIKSTFENL
+573 SSITKSIKNTFESL

-592 DDDSIYIGDGADPNL
+592 GDDSILIGDGADPNL
-607 DYQLAPC
+607 DYKLAPC
-614 CNPLPGDAVFGFIT
+614 CNPLPGDSVFGFIT

-643 KQLRANYAY
+643 RELRSNYAY
-652 RILSA
+652 RILTA
-657 KWKSKKVNA
+657 KWKINLGDA

-682 KELTKI
+682 KELTTI
-688 ISEEEEINMKSL
+688 ISEDEKINMKSL

-706 GVFEGQIMLYVFDK
+706 GVFEGEIMLYVYDK
-720 SHLEKLINKLKNING
+720 SHLEKLIKKLRNING

>member
-1 MSSFRKFYQ
+1 M
-10 QNKIQVDEVLEN
+10 DEALEN
-22 NMILN
+22 KMILN

-54 AVNAHRDVRRKSG
+54 AVNAHRNDRRKSG

-82 DEIGLGTT
+82 DEIGLGTI

-96 LHDTVEDTS
+96 MHDTVEDTS
-105 ITLDDIE
+105 ITLSDIE
-112 KMFGSKIKSI
+112 KIFGHKVKSI

-172 DSMKETKKLKIASE
+172 DSMKESKKLKIASE
-186 TSYLYAPLAHRLGFF
+186 TSYLYAPLAHRLGLF
-201 SIKTELEDLAFK
+201 SIKTELEDLSFK
-213 FTNSSEYNLI
+213 FTYPNEYSSI
-223 TSKLKKTKA
+223 TKKLQKTKA

-240 FSFPIKKELDAQGFK
+240 FSLPIKKELDKQGFK

-282 FDVFALRII
+282 FDVFAIRII

-311 YIPNPKRLRDWISY
+311 YIPNPERLRDWISY

-347 VQIRSKRM
+347 VQIRTERM
-355 DHIAEKGLAAHWK
+355 DVVAEKGLAAHWK
-368 YKEKFQNDTRLDKW
+368 YKEKTENDTRLDKW
-382 ISDVREIMENKSK
+382 ISDIREIMENRSK

-402 DFKNNL
+402 EFKNNL
-408 YSDDIYV
+408 YSDEIYV
-415 FTPKGDLFNLPMK
+415 FTPKGDLFPLPLK
-428 ATALDFAFSIH
+428 STALDFAFSVH

-451 NSKLVPLSKTLRSG
+451 NSKLVPLSYVLKSG
-465 DQIEILTSDKQVPK
+465 DQIEILTSKNQIPK
-479 EAWLEFVI
+479 EGWLDFVI
-487 TSKAKYKIKQSLKEE
+487 TSKAKYKIKQCLKEE
-502 HKEISAS
+502 RKEIAAN
-509 GKEILERKLRNLKI
+509 GKEILSRKLKNLKI
-523 DFSESN
+523 NFSESN
-529 IKTLL
+529 L
-534 KHFNFDEHIEF
+534 KIILKFYEFEEHTEF

-550 NGNINLGRIKEIELK
+550 NNNIDLGKIKKINQKGGELY
-565 GKELILSR
+565 LS
-573 SLTKSIKSTFENL
+573 SSITKSIKNTFESL

-592 DDDSIYIGDGADPNL
+592 GDDSILIGDGADPNL
-607 DYQLAPC
+607 DYKLAPC
-614 CNPLPGDAVFGFIT
+614 CNPLPGDSVFGFIT

-643 KQLRANYAY
+643 RELRSNYAY
-652 RILSA
+652 RILTA
-657 KWKSKKVNA
+657 KWKINLGDA

-682 KELTKI
+682 KELTTI
-688 ISEEEEINMKSL
+688 ISEDEKINMKSL

-706 GVFEGQIMLYVFDK
+706 GVFEGEIMLYVYDK
-720 SHLEKLINKLKNING
+720 SHLEKLIKKLRNING

>member
-1 MSSFRKFYQ
+1 M
-10 QNKIQVDEVLEN
+10 DEALEN
-22 NMILN
+22 KMILN

-54 AVNAHRDVRRKSG
+54 AVNAHRNDRRKSG

-82 DEIGLGTT
+82 DEIGLGTI

-96 LHDTVEDTS
+96 MHDTVEDTS
-105 ITLDDIE
+105 ITLSDIE
-112 KMFGSKIKSI
+112 KIFGHKVKSI

-172 DSMKETKKLKIASE
+172 DSMKESKKLKIASE
-186 TSYLYAPLAHRLGFF
+186 TSYLYAPLAHRLGLF
-201 SIKTELEDLAFK
+201 SIKTELEDLSFK
-213 FTNSSEYNLI
+213 FTYPNEYSSI
-223 TSKLKKTKA
+223 TKKLQKTKA

-240 FSFPIKKELDAQGFK
+240 FSLPIKKELDKQGFK

-282 FDVFALRII
+282 FDVFAIRII

-311 YIPNPKRLRDWISY
+311 YIPNPERLRDWISY

-347 VQIRSKRM
+347 VQIRTERM
-355 DHIAEKGLAAHWK
+355 DVVAEKGLAAHWK
-368 YKEKFQNDTRLDKW
+368 YKEKTENDTRLDKW
-382 ISDVREIMENKSK
+382 ISDIREIMENRSK

-402 DFKNNL
+402 EFKNNL
-408 YSDDIYV
+408 YSDEIYV
-415 FTPKGDLFNLPMK
+415 FTPKGDLFPLPLK
-428 ATALDFAFSIH
+428 STALDFAFSVH

-451 NSKLVPLSKTLRSG
+451 NSKLVPLSYVLKSG
-465 DQIEILTSDKQVPK
+465 DQIEILTSKNQIPK
-479 EAWLEFVI
+479 EGWLDFVI
-487 TSKAKYKIKQSLKEE
+487 TSKAKYKIKQCLKEE
-502 HKEISAS
+502 RKEIAAN
-509 GKEILERKLRNLKI
+509 GKEILSRKLKNLKI
-523 DFSESN
+523 NFSESN
-529 IKTLL
+529 L
-534 KHFNFDEHIEF
+534 KIILKYFEFEEHTEF

-550 NGNINLGRIKEIELK
+550 NNNIDLGKIKKINQKGGELY
-565 GKELILSR
+565 LS
-573 SLTKSIKSTFENL
+573 SSITKSIKNTFESL

-592 DDDSIYIGDGADPNL
+592 GDDSILIGDGADPNL
-607 DYQLAPC
+607 DYKLAPC
-614 CNPLPGDAVFGFIT
+614 CNPLPGDSVFGFIT

-643 KQLRANYAY
+643 RELRSNYAY
-652 RILSA
+652 RILTA
-657 KWKSKKVNA
+657 KWKINLGDA

-682 KELTKI
+682 KELTTI
-688 ISEEEEINMKSL
+688 ISEDEKINMKSL

-706 GVFEGQIMLYVFDK
+706 GVFEGEIMLYVYDK
-720 SHLEKLINKLKNING
+720 SHLEKLIKKLRNING